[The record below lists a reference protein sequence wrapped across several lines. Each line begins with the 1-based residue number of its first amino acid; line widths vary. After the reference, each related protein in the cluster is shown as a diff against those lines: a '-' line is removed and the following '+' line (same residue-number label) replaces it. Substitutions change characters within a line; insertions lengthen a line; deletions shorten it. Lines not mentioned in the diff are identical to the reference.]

1 MLAPNILMI
10 RDETAM
16 GEIMYE
22 LEMVFSKKRISVK
35 DIIIERVKYEVDNY
49 NSKVTD
55 QYYGLVQPKNA
66 EQLLNKFKLNSKAK
80 VDVDK
85 QIKVALLA
93 FQSNGFFLLVDD
105 EQVEELEQMVDVSEH
120 QTVSF
125 IKLTPLVG
133 G

>member
-1 MLAPNILMI
+1 MKQPW
-10 RDETAM
+10 
-16 GEIMYE
+16 EISCMN
-22 LEMVFSKKRISVK
+22 SKWFFPKKKISVK

-49 NSKVTD
+49 NNKVTN
-55 QYYGLVQPKNA
+55 QYYGLVQPTNA
-66 EQLLNKFKLNSKAK
+66 EKLLNKFKLNVTEK

-85 QIKVALLA
+85 QIEVALLA

-105 EQVEELEQMVDVSEH
+105 KQVEELEQMIDVSEH
-120 QTVSF
+120 QTVGF